1 MSLKVAGRGGGF
13 LFVSAGEASFA
24 SLSRA
29 GSPLGPRA
37 AAGLVLASVLA
48 RLLVLAWPL
57 ASFVARPLA
66 FPFFV
71 SAGEASF
78 ASLSGSGFPLGPLA
92 AAGLGLSALL
102 ARLLLLDWPLASSV
116 GRPLPLPV
124 FFAVA
129 S

>member
-13 LFVSAGEASFA
+13 LFVSAGEASVA

-29 GSPLGPRA
+29 GFPLGPRA

-57 ASFVARPLA
+57 ASSVGRPLA

-71 SAGEASF
+71 SVQ
-78 ASLSGSGFPLGPLA
+78 LNMNT
-92 AAGLGLSALL
+92 
-102 ARLLLLDWPLASSV
+102 
-116 GRPLPLPV
+116 
-124 FFAVA
+124 
-129 S
+129 

>member
-29 GSPLGPRA
+29 GFPLG
-37 AAGLVLASVLA
+37 
-48 RLLVLAWPL
+48 LLVLAWPL
-57 ASFVARPLA
+57 ASFVGRPLA

-102 ARLLLLDWPLASSV
+102 ARLLLLEWPLASSV

>member
-1 MSLKVAGRGGGF
+1 MTHTTTVA
-13 LFVSAGEASFA
+13 A
-24 SLSRA
+24 
-29 GSPLGPRA
+29 PA
-37 AAGLVLASVLA
+37 AAQAAAWAAAVAVSMEAHAKAPRVAA

-57 ASFVARPLA
+57 ASLVGRPLA

-71 SAGEASF
+71 SAGEATF

-102 ARLLLLDWPLASSV
+102 ARLLPLDWPLASSV